1 MNKKELE
8 RIKVINHLI
17 KSDKKLGEF
26 IQYFEKEDFVIQDD
40 YKKKSDFL
48 SMVRIIIGQ
57 QLSIS
62 AASSIYDKFT
72 NKFGEEIKNLSVD
85 QTNEEE
91 LLSLGLSKSKIR
103 TIIEISK
110 LIRNHQLDLN
120 EVSKL
125 EEIEAKKILCEI
137 KGIGPWTVENF
148 LLFTGENKDIC
159 PANDLGVKKGIK
171 KIYKLDDL
179 PSDEEVYAISEKWRP
194 YRSVAISYIWEVVD
208 QNINF

>member
-72 NKFGEEIKNLSVD
+72 NKL
-85 QTNEEE
+85 T
-91 LLSLGLSKSKIR
+91 KISTR
-103 TIIEISK
+103 IS
-110 LIRNHQLDLN
+110 
-120 EVSKL
+120 
-125 EEIEAKKILCEI
+125 A
-137 KGIGPWTVENF
+137 
-148 LLFTGENKDIC
+148 
-159 PANDLGVKKGIK
+159 
-171 KIYKLDDL
+171 
-179 PSDEEVYAISEKWRP
+179 
-194 YRSVAISYIWEVVD
+194 
-208 QNINF
+208 

>member
-72 NKFGEEIKNLSVD
+72 NKFGEEIK
-85 QTNEEE
+85 
-91 LLSLGLSKSKIR
+91 KIKFFNFCNF
-103 TIIEISK
+103 TFLKNFHSCNIS
-110 LIRNHQLDLN
+110 
-120 EVSKL
+120 
-125 EEIEAKKILCEI
+125 C
-137 KGIGPWTVENF
+137 
-148 LLFTGENKDIC
+148 IC
-159 PANDLGVKKGIK
+159 
-171 KIYKLDDL
+171 
-179 PSDEEVYAISEKWRP
+179 
-194 YRSVAISYIWEVVD
+194 
-208 QNINF
+208 NI